1 MIDQVKDDIHFL
13 SQNFYRDIGI
23 AKLKEENALTLTMFC
38 LTLLQFERAKRRD
51 GVKWKIHIWG
61 KNSSSG
67 Q

>member
-51 GVKWKIHIWG
+51 GVKWKI
-61 KNSSSG
+61 
-67 Q
+67 